1 MEVVVD
7 VKMTKEVKLAK
18 EVKIVRE
25 VIVFVEMSSSDC
37 CNTVVLPYTHKS
49 LKISSLR
56 LSFLLDTALLAPRIV
71 NVTPSRAVCVAF

>member
-37 CNTVVLPYTHKS
+37 CNTVVLPYTHKTFMI
-49 LKISSLR
+49 K
-56 LSFLLDTALLAPRIV
+56 A
-71 NVTPSRAVCVAF
+71 

>member
-1 MEVVVD
+1 MMLEVVMEVVVD

-25 VIVFVEMSSSDC
+25 VIVFVEMLNSDC
-37 CNTVVLPYTHKS
+37 YNTVVLPYTHKS

-56 LSFLLDTALLAPRIV
+56 L
-71 NVTPSRAVCVAF
+71 